1 LFILAVYMYIH
12 YGRVTGQGL
21 CQPSAAVRLLPV
33 ITAGLHALSI
43 SMISVG
49 LPGISR
55 ALAAEKQYLFGDR
68 RG

>member
-1 LFILAVYMYIH
+1 MYIH
-12 YGRVTGQGL
+12 CGCVTGQGL

-33 ITAGLHALSI
+33 IAAGLHALSI
-43 SMISVG
+43 SMIYLD
-49 LPGISR
+49 LPGIYR